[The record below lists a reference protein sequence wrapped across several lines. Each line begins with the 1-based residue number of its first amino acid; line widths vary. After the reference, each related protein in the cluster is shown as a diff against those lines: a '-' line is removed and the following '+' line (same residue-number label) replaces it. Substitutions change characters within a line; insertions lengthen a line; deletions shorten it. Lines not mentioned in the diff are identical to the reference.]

1 MNRCQRCNRKLTDPN
16 AVFGWRCAE
25 ILGVSETLSKMGA
38 EIFRKFVDGVT
49 KAKRLF
55 GKSNFK
61 FTDEQWKKMYSAFAK
76 MSLWDGIDD
85 KKVKEARKESY
96 SVFEA
101 IKDKGKDFVDE
112 LNEYKDYIEKHGLIS
127 GISIKLADDKKLDD
141 VTNAVLK
148 THDFTV
154 GNTSS
159 GKRIKNVGANVYD
172 TVHNAIAQ
180 KNYQYNKNVDLSS
193 YKGGYINDQN
203 NGQVSKLKL
212 GSRTM
217 DYNGCEVIAAYNSM
231 LTLGDKRDIRDIAY
245 HFEND
250 GQMLGGEFG
259 TNPYAIKRYFTQNG
273 YKVKTLEGENIT
285 DKKIPDADSYI
296 LSFWNDKDIQ
306 NALHTVSMRKS
317 KDGYELFNYDN
328 PINNSSKEFESL
340 TEKMKKKNNVPL
352 VLHCIYKED
361 K

>member
-1 MNRCQRCNRKLTDPN
+1 MQ
-16 AVFGWRCAE
+16 
-25 ILGVSETLSKMGA
+25 
-38 EIFRKFVDGVT
+38 
-49 KAKRLF
+49 
-55 GKSNFK
+55 
-61 FTDEQWKKMYSAFAK
+61 FTDEQWKNMYSAFAK

-101 IKDKGKDFVDE
+101 IKEKGKDFIDE
-112 LNEYKDYIEKHGLIS
+112 LNEYKDYIEKHGLIPV
-127 GISIKLADDKKLDD
+127 ISIKLANDNKLDE

-159 GKRIKNVGANVYD
+159 GNLIKNVGAHFYD

-231 LTLGDKRDIRDIAY
+231 LTLGEKRDIRDIAY

-259 TNPYAIKRYFTQNG
+259 TNPYAIKRYFIQNG

>member
-1 MNRCQRCNRKLTDPN
+1 MNRCQRCNRVLTDPN

-101 IKDKGKDFVDE
+101 IKEKGKDFIDE
-112 LNEYKDYIEKHGLIS
+112 LNEYKDYIEKHGLIP

-141 VTNAVLK
+141 VTNVVLK
-148 THDFTV
+148 AHDKTV
-154 GNTSS
+154 GNSTS
-159 GKRIKNVGANVYD
+159 GKLIKNMGSNLYD
-172 TVHNAIAQ
+172 MAHNAIAL
-180 KNYQYNKNVDLSS
+180 KNYQYNQKVDLSS
-193 YKGGYINDQN
+193 YKGGYINDQD

-217 DYNGCEVIAAYNSM
+217 YYNGCEVIAAYNSM
-231 LTLGDKRDIRDIAY
+231 LTLGEKRDIRDIAY

-296 LSFWNDKDIQ
+296 LSFWNDKDVTGY
-306 NALHTVSMRKS
+306 LHTVAMK
-317 KDGYELFNYDN
+317 KTQKGYELFNYGNTFDN
-328 PINNSSKEFESL
+328 SPKEAEL
-340 TEKMKKKNNVPL
+340 LDEKLEEDNKVPL
-352 VLHCIYKED
+352 VLQCIYKGE